1 LDTRA
6 NNTLIREPDMN
17 IKRHEKNAHVVL
29 KVTEDLGIR
38 SDLSELRDAVEHC
51 LDKGARNIAVSFTP
65 NSFLSSRAV
74 AVCAQCVGLVHE
86 RGGRLAIIRP
96 NEQIR
101 ELLGITDLMAHVA
114 VVQSENELGE
124 A

>member
-1 LDTRA
+1 
-6 NNTLIREPDMN
+6 MN
-17 IKRHEKNAHVVL
+17 IKRYEKNGHMVL

-38 SDLSELRDAVEHC
+38 SDLSGLRDAVTHYLE
-51 LDKGARNIAVSFTP
+51 KGERNIAVCFTP

-101 ELLGITDLMAHVA
+101 DLLDITDLRSHVA
-114 VVQSENELGE
+114 VVESETELDKS
-124 A
+124 